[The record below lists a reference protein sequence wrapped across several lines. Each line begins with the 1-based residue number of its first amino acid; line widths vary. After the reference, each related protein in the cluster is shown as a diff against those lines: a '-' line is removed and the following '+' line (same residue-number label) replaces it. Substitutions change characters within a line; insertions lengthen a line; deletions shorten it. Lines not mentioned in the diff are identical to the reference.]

1 MERHVS
7 SLRGSAIA
15 VAGLTSMLAACSNTT
30 TTNVAAREYLETR
43 LVADTAGLGAASV
56 DSSLK
61 NPWGM
66 AFGPTGVLWVSD
78 NHSGASTLYDTTGA
92 KRALVVAVPSSGSAT
107 GGAPSGIVYNPTT
120 DFVIPGSSK
129 ALFIFAG
136 EDGVISAWNAR
147 TGNATLVADR
157 SGNGAVYKGLAM
169 AANGGANFLFATDF
183 KQNGVDVFDATFQFV
198 KSFTDSTVPAG
209 YAPFGIQA
217 IGGQLYVTFA
227 KQLAP
232 ANQDDQAGPGNGY
245 VDVFNTNGTV
255 VKRFATRGALNSPW
269 GVALAPAG
277 FGGFSGDLLLG
288 NFGDGRI
295 GAYDPATGSF
305 IDFLRDGTANPIV
318 IDGLWGLT
326 FGPSP
331 DSTTLFFTAGPDG
344 EAHGLLGTLTAK

>member
-107 GGAPSGIVYNPTT
+107 GGAPSGIVYNPTA

-136 EDGVISAWNAR
+136 EDGVISAWNAS

-157 SGNGAVYKGLAM
+157 SGNGAVYKGLAL

>member
-107 GGAPSGIVYNPTT
+107 GGAPSGIVYNPTA

-136 EDGVISAWNAR
+136 EDGVISAWNAS

-157 SGNGAVYKGLAM
+157 SANGAVYKGLAL

-183 KQNGVDVFDATFQFV
+183 KQNGVDVFDATFHFV

>member
-107 GGAPSGIVYNPTT
+107 GGAPSGIVYNPTA

-136 EDGVISAWNAR
+136 EDGVISAWNAS

>member
-1 MERHVS
+1 MERRMS
-7 SLRGSAIA
+7 SLVGWEIA
-15 VAGLTSMLAACSNTT
+15 VAGLTSMLAACSDNTMT
-30 TTNVAAREYLETR
+30 SVAAREFLETR

-56 DSSLK
+56 DTSLK

-78 NHSGASTLYDTTGA
+78 NHAGASTLYDTTGA
-92 KRALVVAVPSSGSAT
+92 KRALVVAIPSSGSAT
-107 GGAPSGIVYNPTT
+107 GGAPGGIVYNPTS
-120 DFVIPGSSK
+120 DFVIPGSTK

-136 EDGVISAWNAR
+136 EDGVISAWNA
-147 TGNATLVADR
+147 GSNATLVADR
-157 SGNGAVYKGLAM
+157 SANGAVYKGLAL

-183 KQNGVDVFDATFQFV
+183 KQNGVDVFDATFHFV

-209 YAPFGIQA
+209 YGPFGIQA

-232 ANQDDQAGPGNGY
+232 DNQDDEAGPGNGY
-245 VDVFNTNGTV
+245 VDVFNPDGTV
-255 VKRFATRGALNSPW
+255 AKRFATRGNLNSPW
-269 GVALAPAG
+269 AVALAPAG
-277 FGGFSGDLLLG
+277 FGGFSRDLLLG

>member
-136 EDGVISAWNAR
+136 EDGVISAWNAS

-157 SGNGAVYKGLAM
+157 SGNGAVYKGLAL

>member
-107 GGAPSGIVYNPTT
+107 GGAPSGIVYNPTA

-136 EDGVISAWNAR
+136 EDGVISAWNAS

-183 KQNGVDVFDATFQFV
+183 KQNGVDVFDATFHFV